1 MTYEEVLAAARNHMG
16 PCKACPVCNG
26 AACRSTI
33 PGPGA
38 KGSGLGAMRNYDG
51 WQKYFLN
58 LDTICENRPVDTT
71 VTLFGEKLALPVMA
85 APIATMVNHYGTEL
99 DEKTYVDALVKGC
112 RNAGIAAFLGDS
124 AAEYVFPT
132 VCSAMEQFGWSV
144 PTVKPWNWENIVKRI
159 DFAKEKGAKV
169 LCMDIDGCGLPF
181 LKNITPPSGSKTV
194 EELRQIIEYA
204 GVPFILKGI
213 MTPDG
218 ARKALEAG
226 AAGIVVSN
234 HGGRVLDS
242 VPATAQ
248 VLPAIADAVK
258 GKLTVLVD
266 GGIRTGIDVFKAIAL
281 GADGVLIGRPFVTA
295 VYGAREEGVQVYV
308 NKLRA
313 ELADA
318 MEMCGP
324 RTIAEINRSHLYH
337 E

>member
-1 MTYEEVLAAARNHMG
+1 MTYEDVLAAARGHMG
-16 PCKACPVCNG
+16 PCKVCPVCNG
-26 AACRSTI
+26 AACKSTI

-38 KGSGLGAMRNYDG
+38 KGSGTGAVRNYEG
-51 WQKYFLN
+51 WRGYLLN
-58 LDTICENRPVDTT
+58 LDTISENRPVDTS
-71 VTLFGEKLALPVMA
+71 VTLFGQKLAIPVMA
-85 APIATMVNHYGTEL
+85 APIATMVNHYGNEL
-99 DEKTYVDALVKGC
+99 DEKTYVEALVRGC
-112 RNAGIAAFLGDS
+112 RDAGIAAFLGDS

-132 VCSAMEQFGWSV
+132 VCGAMERYGWSV
-144 PTVKPWNWENIVKRI
+144 PTIKPWNWENVKKRI
-159 DFAKEKGAKV
+159 NFAREKGAKV
-169 LCMDIDGCGLPF
+169 LCMDIDGAGLPF
-181 LKNITPPSGSKTV
+181 LKNITPPSGRKTV
-194 EELRQIIEYA
+194 EELRQIIDYA

-213 MTPDG
+213 MTPAG

-258 GKLTVLVD
+258 GKLVILVD
-266 GGIRTGIDVFKAIAL
+266 GGIRSGIDVFKAIAL
-281 GADGVLIGRPFVTA
+281 GADAALIGRPFVA
-295 VYGAREEGVQVYV
+295 SVYGGREEGVAALV

-324 RTIAEINRSHLYH
+324 GTISEINRTHLYH